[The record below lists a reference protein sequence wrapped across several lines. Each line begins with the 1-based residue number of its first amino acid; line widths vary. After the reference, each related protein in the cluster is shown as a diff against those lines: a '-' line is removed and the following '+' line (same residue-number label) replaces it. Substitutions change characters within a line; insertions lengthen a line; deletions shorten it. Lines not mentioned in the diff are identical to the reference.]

1 MKKYPLTL
9 VEIMGVVA
17 LIVILMVIAIGAY
30 SYASDASKEKAT
42 TATITRLNN
51 ALATLNDQG
60 VAGLRTT
67 TTGNA
72 DTNGYVPVKF
82 DADNKKLY
90 FGSTG
95 IGEDAEAVF
104 QLFARNMDADNID
117 SILDKD
123 GFIVDGWGQQILIRF
138 PGKFNRGGFDII
150 SAGSDGVFGED
161 DGSASETVPPVDKE
175 KYRNIDGDGE
185 IICDDVT
192 NFL

>member
-67 TTGNA
+67 TTGNT

-161 DGSASETVPPVDKE
+161 DGSAS
-175 KYRNIDGDGE
+175 
-185 IICDDVT
+185 
-192 NFL
+192 

>member
-9 VEIMGVVA
+9 IEIMGVVA

-42 TATITRLNN
+42 TAAITRLNN
-51 ALATLNDQG
+51 ALSALSDRGTG
-60 VAGLRTT
+60 SLRTT
-67 TTGNA
+67 G
-72 DTNGYVPVKF
+72 DTAANGYVPVKF

-90 FGSTG
+90 FGSTT
-95 IGEDAEAVF
+95 IGGEAEF
-104 QLFARNMDADNID
+104 QLFAQSMDADNID
-117 SILDKD
+117 SILDEEN
-123 GFIVDGWGQQILIRF
+123 FIVDGWGQRILIRF

-161 DGSASETVPPVDKE
+161 DGSASETVPPVDEE
-175 KYRNIDGDGE
+175 KYRDSDGE